1 MLHAQATLNILVLHF
16 PKPDTFGLALNTV
29 WAQVVEEGTVKLKH
43 VRLLGRPDSVK
54 GLAIFPPFSTP
65 GSPSAQQQVQLLL
78 SSAKDGHAAPSA
90 GNHTHSGLFTSQAH
104 RPAVICVRHSA
115 LCVNELGPA
124 QDSSRDKWLDKP
136 RAGNQS
142 NVCRMLSRDTG
153 HRQCRMPFHHAHK
166 SGVVCTLQVA
176 TPKRDLPTADL
187 LLCVYLPG
195 LPPEQLSLR
204 VRPGAPQHMRL
215 RPDHPWS
222 HQVGLHHTSA
232 KAVLSAN

>member
-1 MLHAQATLNILVLHF
+1 M
-16 PKPDTFGLALNTV
+16 
-29 WAQVVEEGTVKLKH
+29 EEGTVKLKH
-43 VRLLGRPDSVK
+43 VRLLGRPDSIK

-78 SSAKDGHAAPSA
+78 SSANDGHASPAA
-90 GNHTHSGLFTSQAH
+90 GTHVGPELFIHQAH
-104 RPAVICVRHSA
+104 ESAVCCVRRPA
-115 LCVNELGPA
+115 LCADEVGSV
-124 QDSSRDKWLDKP
+124 QDSSGDKCPDNFRAGKQSDVCRILIRDK
-136 RAGNQS
+136 GH
-142 NVCRMLSRDTG
+142 G
-153 HRQCRMPFHHAHK
+153 HRLMPFCHVHK

-176 TPKRDLPTADL
+176 TPQRDLPTADL

-195 LPPEQLSLR
+195 LPPEQLTLS

-232 KAVLSAN
+232 KAVFSAD

>member
-1 MLHAQATLNILVLHF
+1 M
-16 PKPDTFGLALNTV
+16 
-29 WAQVVEEGTVKLKH
+29 
-43 VRLLGRPDSVK
+43 
-54 GLAIFPPFSTP
+54 
-65 GSPSAQQQVQLLL
+65 
-78 SSAKDGHAAPSA
+78 
-90 GNHTHSGLFTSQAH
+90 
-104 RPAVICVRHSA
+104 RHSV
-115 LCVNELGPA
+115 LCANKLGPA
-124 QDSSRDKWLDKP
+124 QDSFRDKWPDES
-136 RAGNQS
+136 RAGKQS
-142 NVCRMLSRDTG
+142 DVCKLLSHDKG
-153 HRQCRMPFHHAHK
+153 QGRQLIPFHHVQK

-232 KAVLSAN
+232 KAVFSAN